1 MMLPTILEK
10 WTHGAA
16 VSYDIFSRLLKER
29 IIFAGGQEGVFTTDA
44 ANDLIAQL
52 LYLDAEDPT
61 KDIQLYI
68 NSPGG
73 MVTAGWAVYD
83 TMQYIR
89 APISTLCIGMSMSF
103 GAILLAAGAKGKRF
117 ILPHARVMIHQP
129 LTRGGISG
137 QATDIMIEA
146 EEISKTK
153 EKAVEILALHTGQP
167 ADKLRQDM
175 ERNFYLS
182 AAEAQTY
189 GIVDHILPHKK

>member
-1 MMLPTILEK
+1 MIPTILEK
-10 WTHGAA
+10 WTQGAA

-29 IIFAGGQEGVFTTDA
+29 VVFAGGQEGVFTTDA
-44 ANDLIAQL
+44 ANDLISQL

-103 GAILLAAGAKGKRF
+103 GAILLAAGTKGKRY
-117 ILPHARVMIHQP
+117 ILPYARVMIHQP

-153 EKAVEILALHTGQP
+153 EKTIEILAAHTGQSRE
-167 ADKLRQDM
+167 KLRKDM

-182 AAEAQTY
+182 AQEAKEY